1 VQRLFRMASVSKVAV
16 AAFSGAVVLNS
27 AINLAF
33 SATSSLRAD
42 VGQAVGQHSEHEF
55 LSRQTRTETASRQ
68 SQSTGCATAAG
79 ILLAGAAAAT
89 LASRRP
95 KRASTATCVPVTS
108 SSGMTFREALVACH
122 ALGDN
127 DDVAPVSAM
136 DEAIEGLEKI
146 AKQVTAGAA
155 AAVVFAGSMAEPAD
169 AFPIFAQQNY
179 KEPIEANGRIACA
192 NCHLRGK
199 PIEVRMPHEVL
210 PDTIFKIV
218 MEVPANYEKKQP
230 GADGAPAPMNV
241 GGIIIMPEGWKL
253 APKDRLPKPLKKEM
267 KGLAWSAWSKEKP
280 NVLVA
285 GPIPNSYAAK
295 MVAPVLA
302 PTPDKEINF
311 GKYAFNFGGN
321 RGRGQ
326 VYPEGN
332 NSNVNLY
339 SAPATGKITAIDGDA
354 TKKVTVTKADGSVAT
369 IDVLPGATF
378 VKKVGESVSKDDP
391 LTTDPNVG
399 GFGQEE
405 KEVQLQD
412 LNRVY
417 GYIAVAISLYVAQL
431 AFVLKKKQ
439 FEKVQLAE
447 GF

>member
-1 VQRLFRMASVSKVAV
+1 MAALPKTAI
-16 AAFSGAVVLNS
+16 AAA
-27 AINLAF
+27 
-33 SATSSLRAD
+33 
-42 VGQAVGQHSEHEF
+42 
-55 LSRQTRTETASRQ
+55 
-68 SQSTGCATAAG
+68 
-79 ILLAGAAAAT
+79 AGAAAVCGTANMAFT
-89 LASRRP
+89 LAANPRTEAGSAVDARVAEKFLRPTSEGPGATFGAGLAGTMVAACVTAAAVRSATSRKQKVASARP
-95 KRASTATCVPVTS
+95 NKAVPVLS
-108 SSGMTFREALVACH
+108 QGVTFREALVACH
-122 ALGDN
+122 AHGSN
-127 DDVAPVSAM
+127 EEVAPLSDM
-136 DEAIEGLEKI
+136 DAAIEGLENI

-155 AAVVFAGSMAEPAD
+155 AAVVFMGSMAEPAE

-241 GGIIIMPEGWKL
+241 GGIIIMPEGWQL

-285 GPIPNSYAAK
+285 GPIPNSYAGK

-302 PTPDKEINF
+302 PTPGKEINF

-354 TKKVTVTKADGSVAT
+354 AKKVTITKADGDTAT
-369 IDVLPGATF
+369 VEVLPGATF
-378 VKKVGESVSKDDP
+378 VKKVGDTVGKDDP
-391 LTTDPNVG
+391 ITTDPNVG

>member
-1 VQRLFRMASVSKVAV
+1 MAMPLLGAALTMGVCHVAFTVMQPSAGHHMRPQQANQFLQRGVSSTGAEAPASSVAAVVIAAVGLSAV
-16 AAFSGAVVLNS
+16 AARAV
-27 AINLAF
+27 
-33 SATSSLRAD
+33 
-42 VGQAVGQHSEHEF
+42 
-55 LSRQTRTETASRQ
+55 ASR
-68 SQSTGCATAAG
+68 STADKVSKRSHTAVP
-79 ILLAGAAAAT
+79 LAG
-89 LASRRP
+89 
-95 KRASTATCVPVTS
+95 STVSQARL
-108 SSGMTFREALVACH
+108 TFREALVECH
-122 ALGDN
+122 AHGDN
-127 DDVAPVSAM
+127 EEVPPVSAM
-136 DEAIEGLEKI
+136 DEAIEGLEQI

-155 AAVVFAGSMAEPAD
+155 AAVIFAGSMAEPAE

-199 PIEVRMPHEVL
+199 PVEVRMPHEVL

-218 MEVPANYEKKQP
+218 MEVPANYEKMQP

-285 GPIPNSYAAK
+285 GPVPNSYAGK

-302 PTPDKEINF
+302 PTPGKEVGF

-332 NSNVNLY
+332 NSNVNVY

-354 TKKVTVTKADGSVAT
+354 TKKVTVTKADGSTAT
-369 IDVLPGATF
+369 VEVLPGATF
-378 VKKVGESVSKDDP
+378 VKKVGESVTKDDP
-391 LTTDPNVG
+391 ITTDPNVG

>member
-1 VQRLFRMASVSKVAV
+1 MAALPKTVI
-16 AAFSGAVVLNS
+16 AAA
-27 AINLAF
+27 
-33 SATSSLRAD
+33 
-42 VGQAVGQHSEHEF
+42 
-55 LSRQTRTETASRQ
+55 
-68 SQSTGCATAAG
+68 
-79 ILLAGAAAAT
+79 AGAAAVCGTANMAFS
-89 LASRRP
+89 LASNPRTEAGSAVDARVAEKFLQP
-95 KRASTATCVPVTS
+95 TAEAPAAGATFSSGLAGTVVAAGATAAAVRAATARKQKAAARSAKTVPVTS
-108 SSGMTFREALVACH
+108 QGLTFREALVACH
-122 ALGDN
+122 ALGDEE
-127 DDVAPVSAM
+127 VAPVSDM
-136 DEAIEGLEKI
+136 DAAIEGLENI
-146 AKQVTAGAA
+146 AKQITAGAA
-155 AAVVFAGSMAEPAD
+155 AAVVFMGSMAQPAE

-230 GADGAPAPMNV
+230 GADGALAPMNI

-285 GPIPNSYAAK
+285 GPVPNSYAEK

-302 PTPDKEINF
+302 PTPGKEVGF

-332 NSNVNLY
+332 NSNVNVY

-354 TKKVTVTKADGSVAT
+354 TKKVTVTKADGSTAT
-369 IDVLPGATF
+369 VEVLPGATF

-391 LTTDPNVG
+391 ITTDPNVG

>member
-1 VQRLFRMASVSKVAV
+1 MAGLSKVAV
-16 AAFSGAVVLNS
+16 AAASS
-27 AINLAF
+27 AALVYSAANAF
-33 SATSSLRAD
+33 STAPALRTQEAT
-42 VGQAVGQHSEHEF
+42 AVGVSSERSF
-55 LSRQTRTETASRQ
+55 LSRASDAPTNTN
-68 SQSTGCATAAG
+68 ST
-79 ILLAGAAAAT
+79 AAAALSVAGGLAVAGSVAAAT
-89 LASRRP
+89 SRRKNGKASR
-95 KRASTATCVPVTS
+95 SSCSFVPVAS
-108 SSGMTFREALVACH
+108 AQSFGTFREALVACH

-127 DDVAPVSAM
+127 EDVAPVSEM
-136 DEAIEGLEKI
+136 DAAIEGLEQI
-146 AKQVTAGAA
+146 AKQVTAGVA
-155 AAVVFAGSMAEPAD
+155 AAVVFAGSMAQPAE
-169 AFPIFAQQNY
+169 AYPIFAQQNY
-179 KEPIEANGRIACA
+179 KEPIEANGKIACA

-230 GADGAPAPMNV
+230 GADGEMAPMNV

-285 GPIPNSYAAK
+285 GPIPNSYAPK

-302 PTPDKEINF
+302 PTPGKEINF
-311 GKYAFNFGGN
+311 GKFAFNFGGN

-332 NSNVNLY
+332 SSNINAF
-339 SAPATGKITAIDGDA
+339 SAPATGTITAIEGDA
-354 TKKVTVTKADGSVAT
+354 TKKVTVTKEDGSTAT
-369 IDVLPGATF
+369 VDVLPGATF
-378 VKKVGESVSKDDP
+378 VSKVGDKVTKDEP
-391 LTTDPNVG
+391 ITTDPNVG

-417 GYIAVAISLYVAQL
+417 GYLAVAISLYVAQL

>member
-1 VQRLFRMASVSKVAV
+1 MANFHGTL
-16 AAFSGAVVLNS
+16 AA
-27 AINLAF
+27 
-33 SATSSLRAD
+33 T
-42 VGQAVGQHSEHEF
+42 
-55 LSRQTRTETASRQ
+55 
-68 SQSTGCATAAG
+68 
-79 ILLAGAAAAT
+79 LLAGALLCGVAHTTFTIVASPRADAGVIATRSSEKFLSTSPEAQAAPAFLGVAAGALVASMVGVAAAT
-89 LASRRP
+89 AVAS
-95 KRASTATCVPVTS
+95 KRTRSSAPRSTVVPLTASTGV
-108 SSGMTFREALVACH
+108 TFREALVACH
-122 ALGDN
+122 AYGDN
-127 DDVAPVSAM
+127 EEGVAPVSEM
-136 DEAIEGLEKI
+136 DAAIEGLEKI

-155 AAVVFAGSMAEPAD
+155 AAVVFMGSMADSAE

-218 MEVPANYEKKQP
+218 MEVPANYQKQQP
-230 GADGAPAPMNV
+230 GADGAMAPMNI

-285 GPIPNSYAAK
+285 GPVPNSYAGK

-302 PTPDKEINF
+302 PTPGKEVGF

-332 NSNVNLY
+332 NSNVNVY

-354 TKKVTVTKADGSVAT
+354 TKKVTVTKADGSTAT
-369 IDVLPGATF
+369 VEVLPGATF
-378 VKKVGESVSKDDP
+378 VKKVGESVTKDDP
-391 LTTDPNVG
+391 ITTDPNVG